1 MERDAN
7 ASAPCRKS
15 LALSSAKGLLSTQ
28 PLMERYPANV
38 GFGSFA
44 RLEYRDL
51 YDLGLEK
58 LRIRTVES
66 ATKTKRGENRT
77 LWRIHLLFVLEK
89 GE

>member
-28 PLMERYPANV
+28 PLMERYPSANV

-58 LRIRTVES
+58 LRIRSVE
-66 ATKTKRGENRT
+66 
-77 LWRIHLLFVLEK
+77 
-89 GE
+89 

>member
-58 LRIRTVES
+58 LRIRTVE
-66 ATKTKRGENRT
+66 
-77 LWRIHLLFVLEK
+77 
-89 GE
+89 